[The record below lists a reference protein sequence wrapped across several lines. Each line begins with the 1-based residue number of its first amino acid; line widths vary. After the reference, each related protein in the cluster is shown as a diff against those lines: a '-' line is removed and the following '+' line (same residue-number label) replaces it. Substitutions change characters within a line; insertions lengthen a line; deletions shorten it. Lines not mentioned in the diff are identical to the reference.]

1 MKLKEFTKR
10 LGTTAL
16 ICSLLLAQST
26 PAFAAEISAAPAPSA
41 EEQLTAAPGQ
51 EAESTPSAESP
62 EENTPEEDTNAPASQ
77 TPSEKPPAENESPAP
92 EPSKPEAAP
101 QKTPAEA
108 ELPVVP
114 ETQEDDLVHAEA
126 SSKMYGGYIPGDLD
140 KAAPVYDSGISTY
153 SSLPSS
159 YQSDLSRY
167 PDTRDQ
173 NPYGTCW
180 AFSTL
185 GLAEYDLINKGYVDA
200 SIDLSELQLV
210 YFTFNSVLDP
220 LGGTE
225 GDQSRFYNHNNYNFL
240 NYGGNYESAARRLA
254 QWSGAAKENTVPY
267 SLASEAAANGLAEEY
282 AYQHDAFL
290 MKNAYLI
297 NLKANTDAVKSAI
310 MEHGAAG
317 VMYLHNN
324 LSMLWNEDK
333 GVWTYYDTDYS
344 GGGHAVMLVGWD
356 DGFSRENFLGTVKP
370 EHDGAWLIRNSWG
383 NYVAYF
389 WMSYETASLTGTA
402 WIFDFDPADTYDNNY
417 QLDGGLSTYYDSYCT
432 KEANVFQVQEKDGV
446 ASETL
451 KAVQLSFTH
460 QADVGYRVEIYTD
473 LQDPKKPLSGTKQEQ
488 ATTDGQTAYAG
499 IYTVDLAE
507 SVSLTPGS
515 YFSIVVS
522 LDKHALDYEQAISYA
537 DGEDLIWSCPAVSHG
552 DSFYSYNGQDYYA
565 WTYGNFSIKAL
576 TSNEQTPAPDVPVN
590 PVDPRD
596 ALAAEHRGDVPDGT
610 YFIQSAVN
618 QGYVLDVR
626 WASGDNRA
634 NVQLY
639 EKNDSNAQRWRI
651 SHDENGY
658 LTLTNAGSGKVLDV
672 NSAGTANETN
682 IQQYESNGTRA
693 QKWIGVKQSDESVVF
708 LSALDEKKC
717 VDLRWGS
724 AVNETNIQLY
734 ETNGSKAQRW
744 VLSQN
749 STLDDLAY
757 AHRNELKDGVY
768 TIQSA
773 VHRGYVLDVS
783 GGSHS
788 NYANVQLYQSNGTG
802 AQKWRVSHDAKGYMT
817 LTCVGS
823 GKVLDVSGANT
834 ANETNIQQYE
844 SNGTKAQKWI
854 AVRQL
859 DGSMDLVSALDRKKR
874 VDLRWG
880 TIANGTNI
888 QLYDSNGTK
897 AQRWVFAN

>member
-1 MKLKEFTKR
+1 M
-10 LGTTAL
+10 
-16 ICSLLLAQST
+16 
-26 PAFAAEISAAPAPSA
+26 
-41 EEQLTAAPGQ
+41 
-51 EAESTPSAESP
+51 
-62 EENTPEEDTNAPASQ
+62 
-77 TPSEKPPAENESPAP
+77 
-92 EPSKPEAAP
+92 
-101 QKTPAEA
+101 
-108 ELPVVP
+108 
-114 ETQEDDLVHAEA
+114 
-126 SSKMYGGYIPGDLD
+126 
-140 KAAPVYDSGISTY
+140 
-153 SSLPSS
+153 
-159 YQSDLSRY
+159 
-167 PDTRDQ
+167 
-173 NPYGTCW
+173 
-180 AFSTL
+180 
-185 GLAEYDLINKGYVDA
+185 
-200 SIDLSELQLV
+200 
-210 YFTFNSVLDP
+210 
-220 LGGTE
+220 
-225 GDQSRFYNHNNYNFL
+225 
-240 NYGGNYESAARRLA
+240 
-254 QWSGAAKENTVPY
+254 
-267 SLASEAAANGLAEEY
+267 
-282 AYQHDAFL
+282 
-290 MKNAYLI
+290 
-297 NLKANTDAVKSAI
+297 
-310 MEHGAAG
+310 
-317 VMYLHNN
+317 
-324 LSMLWNEDK
+324 
-333 GVWTYYDTDYS
+333 
-344 GGGHAVMLVGWD
+344 
-356 DGFSRENFLGTVKP
+356 
-370 EHDGAWLIRNSWG
+370 
-383 NYVAYF
+383 
-389 WMSYETASLTGTA
+389 
-402 WIFDFDPADTYDNNY
+402 
-417 QLDGGLSTYYDSYCT
+417 
-432 KEANVFQVQEKDGV
+432 
-446 ASETL
+446 
-451 KAVQLSFTH
+451 
-460 QADVGYRVEIYTD
+460 
-473 LQDPKKPLSGTKQEQ
+473 
-488 ATTDGQTAYAG
+488 
-499 IYTVDLAE
+499 
-507 SVSLTPGS
+507 
-515 YFSIVVS
+515 VVS
-522 LDKHALDYEQAISYA
+522 LNKHALDYEQAISYA

-682 IQQYESNGTRA
+682 IQ
-693 QKWIGVKQSDESVVF
+693 
-708 LSALDEKKC
+708 
-717 VDLRWGS
+717 
-724 AVNETNIQLY
+724 LY

-854 AVRQL
+854 AVRQP